1 MAFFFQIIM
10 VFLYF
15 ITDIVLT
22 MDSNLESFQTQSTSI
37 DLLDYIDTSV
47 NYLREL
53 ALKIKNSKSYLEYL
67 EYLER
72 KQNDSVSDSEIKI
85 QNLKEEI
92 KKCEAEYNIIN
103 KELSETIES
112 VKNSKENEKK

>member
-67 EYLER
+67 ER